1 MIHADHR
8 TDRHSTHTPPSRYCK
23 PGPAPGFVVSRAEA
37 SKPRTIPIIMA
48 IKLIANYS
56 KKLGLPCYSSHGF
69 GASVE
74 VELTDLSQVEEQC
87 SRLYE
92 LLQQS
97 VDRNIQTPG
106 FVPDETYGITPH
118 SNGNGNS
125 HHAPKPIDAWNCTE
139 GQRGFIQRIL
149 NENKI
154 PVNDAE
160 DIANQLFGLGV
171 KQLNKMQAS
180 QLIEELLTK
189 AGKTSRPSRW
199 RPVQPATSPS

>member
-1 MIHADHR
+1 
-8 TDRHSTHTPPSRYCK
+8 
-23 PGPAPGFVVSRAEA
+23 
-37 SKPRTIPIIMA
+37 MA
-48 IKLIANYS
+48 IKFIANYS

-74 VELTDLSQVEEQC
+74 VELTDLSQVGEQC

-118 SNGNGNS
+118 SNANGHTSGSRHRNGNGNGNGNS